1 MTRSTA
7 LPLGHAPDHAERR
20 GLLLGFIGVTIF
32 SQTLPFT
39 RMAVAELDA
48 TFVALARAVL
58 ASLLALALL
67 AATGALSGY
76 PADPSAVEVMAHHG
90 IDISE

>member
-48 TFVALARAVL
+48 TDRKSVV
-58 ASLLALALL
+58 
-67 AATGALSGY
+67 
-76 PADPSAVEVMAHHG
+76 
-90 IDISE
+90 

>member
-48 TFVALARAVL
+48 DRKSVV
-58 ASLLALALL
+58 
-67 AATGALSGY
+67 
-76 PADPSAVEVMAHHG
+76 
-90 IDISE
+90 

>member
-67 AATGALSGY
+67 AATGALRAARRPRGGQWGRL
-76 PADPSAVEVMAHHG
+76 AVTAAG
-90 IDISE
+90 

>member
-20 GLLLGFIGVTIF
+20 GLLLGFIGVAIF

-39 RMAVAELDA
+39 RMAVAELDRIVA
-48 TFVALARAVL
+48 RHEALRTCFVTEEGQAVQRV
-58 ASLLALALL
+58 AS
-67 AATGALSGY
+67 
-76 PADPSAVEVMAHHG
+76 ADVGFA
-90 IDISE
+90 

>member
-1 MTRSTA
+1 MNKSAACPMQHT
-7 LPLGHAPDHAERR
+7 DHAERR
-20 GLLLGFIGVTIF
+20 GLLLGLIGVAIF

-58 ASLLALALL
+58 ASVLALAML
-67 AATGALSGY
+67 AATGAFAAGKR
-76 PADPSAVEVMAHHG
+76 
-90 IDISE
+90 